1 MAELYSAFQI
11 MISWTIEIVHR
22 DKLSLLMILTFDQS
36 RKSLGNHRILNYC
49 SLTTSGS
56 MIFKSYTIIT
66 ISFMMTIIT
75 VMMITTSHK
84 MTTRSDMV
92 IASAHIMIAILS

>member
-1 MAELYSAFQI
+1 
-11 MISWTIEIVHR
+11 MIT
-22 DKLSLLMILTFDQS
+22 
-36 RKSLGNHRILNYC
+36 
-49 SLTTSGS
+49 
-56 MIFKSYTIIT
+56 KSYTIIT

-75 VMMITTSHK
+75 VMMIPTSHK